1 MNKTRVTTSIQEL
14 VRSAE
19 VPNPVSHAQHS
30 AELTS
35 EVSKVFKLC
44 LFLNDV
50 LKSMQAAHH
59 ADSSLTTKK
68 KRQLGEQQA
77 NGAWRKQEFR
87 SYPCC

>member
-14 VRSAE
+14 VRFAE

-44 LFLNDV
+44 LF
-50 LKSMQAAHH
+50 
-59 ADSSLTTKK
+59 
-68 KRQLGEQQA
+68 
-77 NGAWRKQEFR
+77 
-87 SYPCC
+87 